1 MSSFV
6 AVMPQYRALIDDLI
20 VTTDRFTMGLRT
32 ALNPSAPSSSRGMR
46 PRIAPAPLVRSAAPS
61 LRASRDITIQAIQA
75 SIELGRSRY
84 WRDLW
89 SSLDFADQPL
99 KSCVNIIHIDIVDKW
114 NLYDRNG
121 YLSSDQ
127 FKINMSHVVKDLA
140 VPTDGASQSSDWNAS
155 GDKFANW
162 VYDIYRGS
170 QENVR
175 CVMGYIVNLTAIL
188 DSIFRTAAG
197 NVTENIALE
206 ATSIHVR
213 SGRRDSIHRDI
224 RNFVTETFASR
235 FAVLEKDLVLE
246 KIINLIGQY
255 CAPSNS

>member
-75 SIELGRSRY
+75 SIEYVVCLPTLISFIYLALRLGRSREYIDRTDEPILTKYFPLGY

-121 YLSSDQ
+121 VSSPY
-127 FKINMSHVVKDLA
+127 FPCCFYGSTESVSVKRPIQDKY
-140 VPTDGASQSSDWNAS
+140 VTRRQRSS
-155 GDKFANW
+155 
-162 VYDIYRGS
+162 
-170 QENVR
+170 
-175 CVMGYIVNLTAIL
+175 
-188 DSIFRTAAG
+188 
-197 NVTENIALE
+197 
-206 ATSIHVR
+206 
-213 SGRRDSIHRDI
+213 
-224 RNFVTETFASR
+224 
-235 FAVLEKDLVLE
+235 
-246 KIINLIGQY
+246 
-255 CAPSNS
+255 CAD